1 MEKPYELAERQLYP
15 LLKSDAIEM
24 RKNPTEAESV
34 LWTIL
39 RKKQLGVKFH
49 RQYVIETYIVD
60 FVCLEKQLIIE
71 VDGKYH
77 FTDEQKRWDL
87 QRTETLNNLGFEVLR
102 FQNEE
107 VLVATDDVTN
117 KIKSKLKLNIV

>member
-77 FTDEQKRWDL
+77 FTEEQKRWDM

-102 FQNEE
+102 FLNEE
-107 VLVATDDVTN
+107 VLLATDEVIN
-117 KIKSKLKLNIV
+117 KIKNTLN

>member
-24 RKNPTEAESV
+24 RKNPTAAESA

-49 RQYVIETYIVD
+49 RQYIIEAYIVD

-77 FTDEQKRWDL
+77 FTEEQKRWDL
-87 QRTETLNNLGFEVLR
+87 QRTEILNNLGFEVLR
-102 FQNEE
+102 FLNEE
-107 VLVATDDVTN
+107 VLLATDEVIN
-117 KIKSKLKLNIV
+117 KIKNKLNTI

>member
-34 LWTIL
+34 FWTIL

-77 FTDEQKRWDL
+77 LTDEHKRWDV

-102 FQNEE
+102 FANEE

-117 KIKSKLKLNIV
+117 KIKSKLN

>member
-77 FTDEQKRWDL
+77 FTEEQKRWDM

-102 FQNEE
+102 FLNEE

>member
-77 FTDEQKRWDL
+77 LTDEHKRWDV
-87 QRTETLNNLGFEVLR
+87 QRTETFNNLGFEVLR
-102 FQNEE
+102 FANEE

-117 KIKSKLKLNIV
+117 KIKSKLN

>member
-15 LLKSDAIEM
+15 QLKEDAIRL
-24 RKNPTEAESV
+24 RKNLTEAESV

-49 RQYVIETYIVD
+49 RQYIIETYIVD
-60 FVCLEKQLIIE
+60 FVCLEKQLVIE

-77 FTDEQKRWDL
+77 FTEEQKRWDM

-102 FQNEE
+102 FMNEE
-107 VLVATDDVTN
+107 VLLSTDNVIN
-117 KIKSKLKLNIV
+117 KIKSKLQVL

>member
-1 MEKPYELAERQLYP
+1 MEEPYKLAERQLYS
-15 LLKSDAIEM
+15 LLKKDATRM
-24 RKNPTEAESV
+24 RKNLTEAESI

-49 RQYVIETYIVD
+49 RQYIIETYIVD

-77 FTDEQKRWDL
+77 FTEEQQRWDEE
-87 QRTETLNNLGFEVLR
+87 RTNILNKYGFTIVR
-102 FQNEE
+102 FLNEE
-107 VLVATDDVTN
+107 VLLSTDEVIN
-117 KIKSKLKLNIV
+117 KIKSKLNTL

>member
-15 LLKSDAIEM
+15 QLKEDAIRL
-24 RKNPTEAESV
+24 RKNLTEAESI

-49 RQYVIETYIVD
+49 RQYIIETYIVD
-60 FVCLEKQLIIE
+60 FVCLEKQLVIE

-77 FTDEQKRWDL
+77 FTEEQKRWDM

-102 FQNEE
+102 FMNEE
-107 VLVATDDVTN
+107 VLLSTDNVIN
-117 KIKSKLKLNIV
+117 KIKSKLQVL

>member
-60 FVCLEKQLIIE
+60 FVCLEK
-71 VDGKYH
+71 
-77 FTDEQKRWDL
+77 
-87 QRTETLNNLGFEVLR
+87 
-102 FQNEE
+102 
-107 VLVATDDVTN
+107 
-117 KIKSKLKLNIV
+117 

>member
-1 MEKPYELAERQLYP
+1 MMEEPYKLAERQLYS
-15 LLKSDAIEM
+15 LLKKDATRM
-24 RKNPTEAESV
+24 RKNLTEAESI

-49 RQYVIETYIVD
+49 RQYIIETYIVD

-77 FTDEQKRWDL
+77 FTEEQQRWDEE
-87 QRTETLNNLGFEVLR
+87 RTNILNKYGFTIVR
-102 FQNEE
+102 FLNEE
-107 VLVATDDVTN
+107 VLLSTDEVIN
-117 KIKSKLKLNIV
+117 KIKSKLNTL